1 MAFENFPYA
10 DLHSLN
16 LDWLL
21 ANVKELEEKVKKLED
36 RVAAL
41 EGS

>member
-10 DLHSLN
+10 DLHNLN

-21 ANVKELEEKVKKLED
+21 AKVKELEEKVKELED
-36 RVAAL
+36 RVTAL

>member
-1 MAFENFPYA
+1 MAFANFSYA

-21 ANVKELEEKVKKLED
+21 AKVKELEEKVKELED

>member
-21 ANVKELEEKVKKLED
+21 AKVKELEAKVNDLED